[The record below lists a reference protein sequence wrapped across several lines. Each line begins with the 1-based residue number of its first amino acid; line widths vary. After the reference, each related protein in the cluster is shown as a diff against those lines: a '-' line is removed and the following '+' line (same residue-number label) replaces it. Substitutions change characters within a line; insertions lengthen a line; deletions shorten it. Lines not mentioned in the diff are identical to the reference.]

1 MTKLSTDTD
10 LPQGMSN
17 DLLGSIIPVYVAF
30 LSQQSFSEH
39 SVHLQLR
46 FLNDINQRLHQK

>member
-46 FLNDINQRLHQK
+46 FLNDINQWLHQK